1 MNFSL
6 PFTRRSAQLPPDTAE
21 QILSNVFTACKRE
34 PNSVPLE
41 ALTSYSNYRKERYAL
56 QRSLILLMLA
66 LFMLLPLLFL
76 AASVTVMQVNPGSE
90 ENPVYAIS
98 VDTRIPIRQVE
109 ARLAGQT
116 VPLYEVSP
124 GSYTA
129 IPRSNGE
136 MQIEATLLN
145 KQETRVSLQID
156 HVDTAAPTLL
166 STEIGADR
174 VSFFVEDTGSG
185 VDYAGVTLTDDTG
198 SSLAPLELD
207 PQRGCIVFPYPTST
221 LHIGIPD
228 QRGNVLRID
237 LKPQR

>member
-41 ALTSYSNYRKERYAL
+41 ALTSYSNSRKERYAL

-116 VPLYEVSP
+116 GPSGGYGCAHAPVYRNRR
-124 GSYTA
+124 GQ
-129 IPRSNGE
+129 G
-136 MQIEATLLN
+136 QLLRGRHG
-145 KQETRVSLQID
+145 QRRRLRGR
-156 HVDTAAPTLL
+156 HP
-166 STEIGADR
+166 DR
-174 VSFFVEDTGSG
+174 
-185 VDYAGVTLTDDTG
+185 
-198 SSLAPLELD
+198 
-207 PQRGCIVFPYPTST
+207 
-221 LHIGIPD
+221 
-228 QRGNVLRID
+228 
-237 LKPQR
+237 

>member
-76 AASVTVMQVNPGSE
+76 SASVTVMQVSPGSE

-109 ARLAGQT
+109 AHLEGQT

-145 KQETRVSLQID
+145 KQETRVSVQID

-166 STEIGADR
+166 STEIGTDR

-198 SSLAPLELD
+198 SALAPLELD
-207 PQRGCIVFPYPTST
+207 PQRGCIVFPYPTSP